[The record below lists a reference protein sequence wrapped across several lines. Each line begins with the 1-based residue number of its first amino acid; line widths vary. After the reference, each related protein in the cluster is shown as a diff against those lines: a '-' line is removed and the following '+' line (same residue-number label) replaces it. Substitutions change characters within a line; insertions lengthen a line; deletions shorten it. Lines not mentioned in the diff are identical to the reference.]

1 MLTLLCH
8 ASIMLWQIK
17 AEKLILWQRAM
28 WNKMCRTYSVSSL
41 KWPFLFKTVW
51 NNIRLRIMYF
61 GKKELRSTLVPN
73 WKEWLHNSFVIVSD
87 IAFIS
92 IFGVQKLIDFLSASK
107 SKMHAIREIHAPKLL
122 LTKSQT
128 NICPDQHFLYYCRM
142 LAQELD
148 GILVLAI

>member
-51 NNIRLRIMYF
+51 NNIRQRILYF
-61 GKKELRSTLVPN
+61 GKKELRSTLVPS
-73 WKEWLHNSFVIVSD
+73 WKEWLHNSFVIMFYIV
-87 IAFIS
+87 IIS
-92 IFGVQKLIDFLSASK
+92 IFGIQKLIDFLGVSK
-107 SKMHAIREIHAPKLL
+107 DKVCAIRDGDTHITTPLNEKLNEYFSSSTFLIL
-122 LTKSQT
+122 L
-128 NICPDQHFLYYCRM
+128 
-142 LAQELD
+142 
-148 GILVLAI
+148 